1 MMILDLHD
9 IYCRDGN
16 GGFFVNEDKARKVFS
31 QFDNTREIFVT
42 SSVLPI
48 GARII
53 PEEVFLKA
61 DEPFIY
67 KHYEYITLDSEV
79 FRNNTNIEFVV
90 LAENISEIGAY
101 AFSKCI
107 NLKEIVLPD
116 TQILINAFAFENC
129 KSLKNISLPDT
140 TNYIHTGTFKNC
152 TSLEYLY
159 VPEGCMGI
167 DDYAFANCTSLRKIF
182 LPKSLSYI
190 GESAFLGCVNL
201 EEICGGENID
211 VISDF
216 AFFGCAKL
224 KNFPFN
230 PNTRKISDSAFGLCP
245 SSKPHFICTHAQAY
259 ENGIVKIPD
268 GTICLTDSSVINPNG
283 EKWKCVQLPESV
295 RNITRNAF
303 KYEET
308 GFFDEVN
315 EKANILESLPE
326 KMNMPQKYFHRKTPF
341 DYEMAF
347 LLAKTVWSDYV
358 TFADYEAVILNQDN
372 EFAQTS
378 AQGEL
383 NCYCN
388 EHLKNLL
395 AHTDNSPKQLENIV
409 RYAAVYIS
417 QIDRELIDKLKQ
429 RAIKNDAKDALRI
442 LHKYCINDVRRSL
455 NPDIDFCF
463 NHLEPYK
470 AEHCE
475 EYAHLDYELH
485 YKDSNECVP
494 DTVLK
499 SVLYAYSGQLRDYCF
514 EYNIKNVP
522 PIVKNKYADML
533 AESFDETEFGCVLDS
548 LLFSSFSD
556 SLKYMIPIFRFADI
570 QLLKRSIKIYQSYG
584 GIRKELVKFYIDS
597 ALKLNESEGIEEL
610 IEEFKASKWYNGE
623 EGEDEDTDYSDD
635 DSVWG
640 DITKYEESESL

>member
-16 GGFFVNEDKARKVFS
+16 GGFFVDEDKARKVFS
-31 QFDNTREIFVT
+31 QFDNTREIFVK

-53 PEEVFLKA
+53 PEEAFLKA

-79 FRNNTNIEFVV
+79 FRNNINIEFVV
-90 LAENISEIGAY
+90 LDENISEIGEY
-101 AFSKCI
+101 AFSNCI

-129 KSLKNISLPDT
+129 KSLKSIFLPDT

-167 DDYAFANCTSLRKIF
+167 DDNVFENCTSLKKIF

-190 GESAFLGCVNL
+190 GKYAFLGCVNL
-201 EEICGGENID
+201 EEISGGENIE
-211 VISDF
+211 VISDL
-216 AFFGCAKL
+216 AFFGCSKL

-245 SSKPHFICTHAQAY
+245 SAKPHFICTHAQAD
-259 ENGIVKIPD
+259 ENGIVKIPE

-283 EKWKCVQLPESV
+283 EKWECVELPESV

-303 KYEET
+303 KFTET
-308 GFFDEVN
+308 VSFDEVD
-315 EKANILESLPE
+315 EEAAILESLPE
-326 KMNMPQKYFHRKTPF
+326 KMNMPKKYFRRKTPF

-372 EFAQTS
+372 EYAQS
-378 AQGEL
+378 VAQNEL
-383 NCYCN
+383 NCYCD

-395 AHTDNSPKQLENIV
+395 AHTDNSPKQLENIA

-417 QIDRELIDKLKQ
+417 KIDSALIDKLKQ
-429 RAIKNDAKDALRI
+429 RVIKNDAEDALRI
-442 LHKYCINDVRRSL
+442 LHKYCINDVQRSL

-463 NHLEPYK
+463 KYLEPYR
-470 AEHCE
+470 AERCE
-475 EYAHLDYELH
+475 EYASLDYELH
-485 YKDSNECVP
+485 YKNSNECVP

-499 SVLYAYSGQLRDYCF
+499 SVLYAYSGQLRNYCF

-533 AESFDETEFGCVLDS
+533 AESFEKTEFGCVLDS
-548 LLFSSFSD
+548 LLFSSFYD

-570 QLLKRSIKIYQSYG
+570 QLLKRSIEIYQSYG
-584 GIRKELVKFYIDS
+584 GIRKELVKSYIIS

-610 IEEFKASKWYNGE
+610 IEELRASKWYNGE
-623 EGEDEDTDYSDD
+623 ED
-635 DSVWG
+635 
-640 DITKYEESESL
+640 ESEFYDSDGESEFL

>member
-16 GGFFVNEDKARKVFS
+16 GGFFVDEDKARKVFS
-31 QFDNTREIFVT
+31 QFDNTREIFVK

-53 PEEVFLKA
+53 PEEAFLKA

-79 FRNNTNIEFVV
+79 FRNNINIEFVV
-90 LAENISEIGAY
+90 LDENISEIGEY
-101 AFSKCI
+101 AFSNCI

-129 KSLKNISLPDT
+129 KSLKSIFLPDT

-167 DDYAFANCTSLRKIF
+167 DDNVFENCTSLKKIF

-190 GESAFLGCVNL
+190 GKYAFLGCVNL
-201 EEICGGENID
+201 EEISGGENIE
-211 VISDF
+211 VISNL
-216 AFFGCAKL
+216 AFFGCSKL

-245 SSKPHFICTHAQAY
+245 SSKPHFICTNVQAD

-268 GTICLTDSSVINPNG
+268 GTICLTDSSVINPDG
-283 EKWKCVQLPESV
+283 ERWKCVELPESV
-295 RNITRNAF
+295 RNINRNAF
-303 KYEET
+303 KYDET
-308 GFFDEVN
+308 VFYDEASEN
-315 EKANILESLPE
+315 ADILESLPE
-326 KMNMPQKYFHRKTPF
+326 KMNMPKKYFRRKTPF

-372 EFAQTS
+372 EYAQS
-378 AQGEL
+378 VAQNEL
-383 NCYCN
+383 NCYCD

-417 QIDRELIDKLKQ
+417 KIDSALIDKLKQ
-429 RAIKNDAKDALRI
+429 RIIKNDAEDALRI
-442 LHKYCINDVRRSL
+442 LHEYCINDVQRSL

-475 EYAHLDYELH
+475 EYKYLDYDLH

-499 SVLYAYSGQLRDYCF
+499 SVLYAYSGQLRNYCF

-522 PIVKNKYADML
+522 SIVKNKYADML
-533 AESFDETEFGCVLDS
+533 AESFDKKEFGCVLDS
-548 LLFSSFSD
+548 LLFSSFYD

-570 QLLKRSIKIYQSYG
+570 QLLKRSIEIYQSYG
-584 GIRKELVKFYIDS
+584 GIRKELVKFYIIS

-610 IEEFKASKWYNGE
+610 IEEFRASKWYNGE
-623 EGEDEDTDYSDD
+623 ED
-635 DSVWG
+635 
-640 DITKYEESESL
+640 ESEFYDSDGESEFL

>member
-16 GGFFVNEDKARKVFS
+16 GGFFVDEDKARKVFS
-31 QFDNTREIFVT
+31 QFDSTREIFVK

-53 PEEVFLKA
+53 PEEAFLKA

-79 FRNNTNIEFVV
+79 FRNNTNIEFIV
-90 LAENISEIGAY
+90 LDENISEIGAY
-101 AFSKCI
+101 AFSNCI

-116 TQILINAFAFENC
+116 TQILINDFAFENC
-129 KSLKNISLPDT
+129 KSLKSIFLPDT

-167 DDYAFANCTSLRKIF
+167 GDNAFENCTSLKKIF

-190 GESAFLGCVNL
+190 GKYAFLGCVNL
-201 EEICGGENID
+201 EEISGGENIE
-211 VISDF
+211 VISDL
-216 AFFGCAKL
+216 AFFGCSKL

-245 SSKPHFICTHAQAY
+245 SSKPHFICTHAQAD
-259 ENGIVKIPD
+259 ENGIVKIPE

-283 EKWKCVQLPESV
+283 EKWKCVELPESV

-303 KYEET
+303 KFTET
-308 GFFDEVN
+308 VSFDEVD
-315 EKANILESLPE
+315 EEAAILESLPE
-326 KMNMPQKYFHRKTPF
+326 KMNMPKKYFRRKTPF
-341 DYEMAF
+341 DYKMAF

-372 EFAQTS
+372 EYAQS
-378 AQGEL
+378 VAQNEL

-417 QIDRELIDKLKQ
+417 KIDSALIDKLKQ
-429 RAIKNDAKDALRI
+429 RIIKNDAEDALRI
-442 LHKYCINDVRRSL
+442 LHKYCINDVQRSL
-455 NPDIDFCF
+455 KADIDFCF
-463 NHLEPYK
+463 NYLEPYK

-475 EYAHLDYELH
+475 EYAHLDYELY
-485 YKDSNECVP
+485 YKDSNEYVP
-494 DTVLK
+494 DIVLK
-499 SVLYAYSGQLRDYCF
+499 SVLYAYSGQLRNYCF
-514 EYNIKNVP
+514 EYNTKNVP
-522 PIVKNKYADML
+522 TIVKNKYADML
-533 AESFDETEFGCVLDS
+533 AESFDKTEFGCVLDS
-548 LLFSSFSD
+548 LLFSSFYD
-556 SLKYMIPIFRFADI
+556 SLKYMIPILRFADI
-570 QLLKRSIKIYQSYG
+570 QLLKRSIEIYQSYG
-584 GIRKELVKFYIDS
+584 GIRKELVKSYIIS

-610 IEEFKASKWYNGE
+610 IEELRASKWYNGE
-623 EGEDEDTDYSDD
+623 ED
-635 DSVWG
+635 
-640 DITKYEESESL
+640 ESEFYDSDGESEFL

>member
-1 MMILDLHD
+1 MIILDLHD

-16 GGFFVNEDKARKVFS
+16 GGFFVDEDKTRKVFS

-53 PEEVFLKA
+53 PEEAFLKA
-61 DEPFIY
+61 GEPFIH
-67 KHYEYITLDSEV
+67 KHYEYIILENEV
-79 FRNNTNIEFVV
+79 FRNNTNIEIVV
-90 LAENISEIGAY
+90 MGENISEIGAY
-101 AFSKCI
+101 AFSNCI

-129 KSLKNISLPDT
+129 KSLKSICLPDT

-152 TSLEYLY
+152 TSLEYVY

-167 DDYAFANCTSLRKIF
+167 DDNVFENCTSLKKIF

-190 GESAFLGCVNL
+190 GKYAFLGCVNL
-201 EEICGGENID
+201 EEISGGENIE

-245 SSKPHFICTHAQAY
+245 SSIPHFICTHAQAY

-268 GTICLTDSSVINPNG
+268 GTICLTDSSVINTDG

-295 RNITRNAF
+295 RNISRNAF

-308 GFFDEVN
+308 SFIDDLSEEALVF
-315 EKANILESLPE
+315 ESLPE
-326 KMNMPQKYFHRKTPF
+326 KMNMPEKYFRRKTPF

-372 EFAQTS
+372 DFAQTV
-378 AQGEL
+378 AQNEL

-409 RYAAVYIS
+409 RYAASYIS
-417 QIDRELIDKLKQ
+417 RIDRELIDKLKL
-429 RAIKNDAKDALRI
+429 RVIKNDAVKALKI
-442 LHKYCINDVRRSL
+442 LHKYCINDVQRSL

-463 NHLEPYK
+463 NHLEPYN
-470 AEHCE
+470 AELCE
-475 EYAHLDYELH
+475 EYANLDYELH
-485 YKDSNECVP
+485 YKDSNEYVP

-499 SVLYAYSGQLRDYCF
+499 SVLYAYSGQLRNYCF

-533 AESFDETEFGCVLDS
+533 AENFDKTEFGCVLDS
-548 LLFSSFSD
+548 LRFSSFSD
-556 SLKYMIPIFRFADI
+556 LLKYMIPILRFADI
-570 QLLKRSIKIYQSYG
+570 QLLKRSIKVYQSYG
-584 GIRKELVKFYIDS
+584 GIHKELVKFYMNS

-610 IEEFKASKWYNGE
+610 IEEFKSSRWYSGE
-623 EGEDEDTDYSDD
+623 EDTDYSDKD
-635 DSVWG
+635 DSEWF
-640 DITKYEESESL
+640 DEFCDSDEEPEAL

>member
-16 GGFFVNEDKARKVFS
+16 GGFFVDEDKARKVFS
-31 QFDNTREIFVT
+31 QFDNTREIFVK

-53 PEEVFLKA
+53 PEEAFLKA

-79 FRNNTNIEFVV
+79 FRNNTNIEFIV
-90 LAENISEIGAY
+90 LDENISEIGAY
-101 AFSKCI
+101 AFSNCI

-116 TQILINAFAFENC
+116 TQILINDFAFENC
-129 KSLKNISLPDT
+129 KSLKSIFLPDK

-159 VPEGCMGI
+159 VPEDCMGI
-167 DDYAFANCTSLRKIF
+167 GDNAFENCTSLKKIF

-190 GESAFLGCVNL
+190 GKYAFLGCVNL
-201 EEICGGENID
+201 EEISGGENIE
-211 VISDF
+211 VISDL
-216 AFFGCAKL
+216 AFFGCSKL

-245 SSKPHFICTHAQAY
+245 SSKPHFICTHAQAD
-259 ENGIVKIPD
+259 ENGIVKIPE

-283 EKWKCVQLPESV
+283 EKWKCVELPESV

-303 KYEET
+303 KFTET
-308 GFFDEVN
+308 VSFDEVD
-315 EKANILESLPE
+315 EEAAIFESLPE
-326 KMNMPQKYFHRKTPF
+326 KMNMPKKYFRRKTPF
-341 DYEMAF
+341 DYKMAF

-372 EFAQTS
+372 EYAQS
-378 AQGEL
+378 VAQNEL

-417 QIDRELIDKLKQ
+417 KIDSALIDKLKQ
-429 RAIKNDAKDALRI
+429 RIIKNDTEDALRI
-442 LHKYCINDVRRSL
+442 LHKYCINDVQRSL
-455 NPDIDFCF
+455 KADIDFCF

-475 EYAHLDYELH
+475 EYAHLDYELY
-485 YKDSNECVP
+485 YKDSNEYVP
-494 DTVLK
+494 DIVLK
-499 SVLYAYSGQLRDYCF
+499 SVLYAYSGQLRNYCF
-514 EYNIKNVP
+514 EYNTKNVP
-522 PIVKNKYADML
+522 TIVKNKYADML
-533 AESFDETEFGCVLDS
+533 AESFDKTEFGCVLDS
-548 LLFSSFSD
+548 LLFSSFYD

-570 QLLKRSIKIYQSYG
+570 QLLKRSIEIYQSYG
-584 GIRKELVKFYIDS
+584 GIRKELVKSYIIS

-610 IEEFKASKWYNGE
+610 IEELRASKWYNGE
-623 EGEDEDTDYSDD
+623 ED
-635 DSVWG
+635 
-640 DITKYEESESL
+640 ESEFYDRDGESEFL

>member
-16 GGFFVNEDKARKVFS
+16 GGFFVDEDKARKVFS
-31 QFDNTREIFVT
+31 QFDNTREIFVK

-53 PEEVFLKA
+53 PEEAFLKA

-79 FRNNTNIEFVV
+79 FRNNTNIEFIV
-90 LAENISEIGAY
+90 LDENISEIGAY
-101 AFSKCI
+101 AFSNCI

-116 TQILINAFAFENC
+116 TQILINDFAFENC
-129 KSLKNISLPDT
+129 KSLKSIFLPDK

-167 DDYAFANCTSLRKIF
+167 GDNAFENCTSLKKIF

-190 GESAFLGCVNL
+190 GKYAFLGCVNL
-201 EEICGGENID
+201 EEISGGENIE
-211 VISDF
+211 VISDL
-216 AFFGCAKL
+216 AFFGCSKL

-245 SSKPHFICTHAQAY
+245 SSKPHFICTHAQAD
-259 ENGIVKIPD
+259 ENGIVKIPE

-283 EKWKCVQLPESV
+283 EKWKCVELPESV

-303 KYEET
+303 KFTET
-308 GFFDEVN
+308 VSFDEVD
-315 EKANILESLPE
+315 EEAAILESLPE
-326 KMNMPQKYFHRKTPF
+326 KMNMPKKYFRRKTPF
-341 DYEMAF
+341 DYKMAF

-372 EFAQTS
+372 EYAQS
-378 AQGEL
+378 VAQNEL

-417 QIDRELIDKLKQ
+417 KIDSALIDKLKQ
-429 RAIKNDAKDALRI
+429 RIIKNDAEDALRI
-442 LHKYCINDVRRSL
+442 LHKYCINDVQRSL
-455 NPDIDFCF
+455 KPDIDFCF

-470 AEHCE
+470 AERCE
-475 EYAHLDYELH
+475 EYAHLDYELY
-485 YKDSNECVP
+485 YKDSNEYVP
-494 DTVLK
+494 DIVLK
-499 SVLYAYSGQLRDYCF
+499 SVLYAYSCQLRNYCF
-514 EYNIKNVP
+514 EYNTKNVP
-522 PIVKNKYADML
+522 TIVKNKYADML
-533 AESFDETEFGCVLDS
+533 AESFDKTEFGCVLDS
-548 LLFSSFSD
+548 LLFSSFYD

-570 QLLKRSIKIYQSYG
+570 QLLKRSIEIYQSYG
-584 GIRKELVKFYIDS
+584 GIRKELVKSYIIS

-610 IEEFKASKWYNGE
+610 IEELRASKWYNGE
-623 EGEDEDTDYSDD
+623 ED
-635 DSVWG
+635 
-640 DITKYEESESL
+640 ESEFYDSDGESEFL

>member
-16 GGFFVNEDKARKVFS
+16 GGFFVDEDKARKVFS
-31 QFDNTREIFVT
+31 QFDNTREIFVK

-53 PEEVFLKA
+53 PEEAFLKA

-90 LAENISEIGAY
+90 LDENISEIGEY
-101 AFSKCI
+101 AFSNCI
-107 NLKEIVLPD
+107 NLKEILLPD

-129 KSLKNISLPDT
+129 KSLKSIFLPDT
-140 TNYIHTGTFKNC
+140 TNYIHMGTFKNC

-167 DDYAFANCTSLRKIF
+167 GDNAFENCTSLKKIF

-190 GESAFLGCVNL
+190 GKYAFLGCVNL
-201 EEICGGENID
+201 EEISGGENIE
-211 VISDF
+211 VISDL
-216 AFFGCAKL
+216 AFFGCSKL

-245 SSKPHFICTHAQAY
+245 SSKPHFICTHAQAD
-259 ENGIVKIPD
+259 ENGIVKIPE
-268 GTICLTDSSVINPNG
+268 GTNCLTDNSVINPNG
-283 EKWKCVQLPESV
+283 EKWKCVELPESV
-295 RNITRNAF
+295 RNITWNAF
-303 KYEET
+303 KFTET
-308 GFFDEVN
+308 VSFDEVD
-315 EKANILESLPE
+315 EEAAILESLPE
-326 KMNMPQKYFHRKTPF
+326 KMNMPKKYFRRKTPF
-341 DYEMAF
+341 DYKMAF

-372 EFAQTS
+372 EYAQS
-378 AQGEL
+378 VAQNEL

-409 RYAAVYIS
+409 RYTAANIS
-417 QIDRELIDKLKQ
+417 RIDRELIDKLKQ
-429 RAIKNDAKDALRI
+429 RVIKKDAKNALRI
-442 LHKYCINDVRRSL
+442 LHKYCSNDVQRSL

-475 EYAHLDYELH
+475 EYAYLDYELH
-485 YKDSNECVP
+485 YKDSNEYVP
-494 DTVLK
+494 DMVLK
-499 SVLYAYSGQLRDYCF
+499 SVLYAYSGQLRNYCF
-514 EYNIKNVP
+514 DYNIKNIP

-533 AESFDETEFGCVLDS
+533 AENFDETEFSCVLDDWQ
-548 LLFSSFSD
+548 FSSFSD
-556 SLKYMIPIFRFADI
+556 SLKYLIPICRFADI
-570 QLLKRSIKIYQSYG
+570 QLLKRSIEIYQSYG
-584 GIRKELVKFYIDS
+584 GIRKELVKFYIIS

-610 IEEFKASKWYNGE
+610 VEEFRASKWYNGE
-623 EGEDEDTDYSDD
+623 ED
-635 DSVWG
+635 
-640 DITKYEESESL
+640 ESEFYDSDGESEFL